1 MDSNDEFKEID
12 MKNRT
17 CYYFNDIIIV
27 GHFDFD
33 NILLNKS
40 CIKIHGKVFWF
51 MTFHTKL

>member
-1 MDSNDEFKEID
+1 MESNDEFKEID

-40 CIKIHGKVFWF
+40 CIKIHRKVF
-51 MTFHTKL
+51 

>member
-1 MDSNDEFKEID
+1 MESNDEFKEID

-17 CYYFNDIIIV
+17 CYYFNIIIV

-40 CIKIHGKVFWF
+40 CIKIHGKVF
-51 MTFHTKL
+51 